1 MTMDNTGSGL
11 LTAVARQWWVLLLF
25 GVLALLFGIL
35 AITQPLKVAAILTV
49 WAGVLS
55 LFEGVVALLA
65 VFRGQ
70 GPVSRGWALFYALAS
85 LLFGVLA
92 VLNPVA
98 MASAMLLLLAVW
110 LLIAGI
116 YRIVM
121 AVRWR
126 KQIQGEG
133 WLILSG
139 VLAVA
144 LGVMFALNPLAGIA
158 VTALWIGVLA
168 VIYGLFQI
176 VAALRLRRF
185 R

>member
-1 MTMDNTGSGL
+1 MTMVNTGSGL
-11 LTAVARQWWVLLLF
+11 LNAVARQWWVLLLF
-25 GVLALLFGIL
+25 GVLALLFGI
-35 AITQPLKVAAILTV
+35 AAMTQPVKLAAILTV

-55 LFEGVVALLA
+55 VFEGVVALLA
-65 VFRGQ
+65 VIRGQ
-70 GPVSRGWALFYALAS
+70 SPVSRGWALFYALAS

-98 MASAMLLLLAVW
+98 MASAMLLLLALW

-126 KQIQGEG
+126 KQIHGEG

-139 VLAVA
+139 LLAVA

-158 VTALWIGVLA
+158 VTAFWIGVLA
-168 VIYGLFQI
+168 VVYGLFQI